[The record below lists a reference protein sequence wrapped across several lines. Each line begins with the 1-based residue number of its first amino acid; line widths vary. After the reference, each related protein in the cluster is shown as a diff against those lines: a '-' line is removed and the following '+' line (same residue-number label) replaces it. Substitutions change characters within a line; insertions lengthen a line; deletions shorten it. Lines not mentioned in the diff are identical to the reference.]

1 MTRDFTFSKYTNF
14 KIPFLVKN
22 SESVPFLKDLYTYPP
37 KFKIIWEQLD
47 DLNQDLAFHSRS
59 SSSPGRKSFSLF
71 REKSYSFNDY
81 TFGYL
86 NRTTSSTFYG
96 KHTNAIT
103 NSLQSI
109 PVYIV
114 MNGKNE
120 IVTANSSL
128 SYRFDDSNSKMYDFC
143 GSFDPRFNKSAK
155 LGLIFFNHLDAE
167 FYLNEIAKLDPPG
180 TDEVGLSVHC
190 IGLNSAYALSRE
202 YHSDIDFRF
211 VPNFTE
217 INNVIELGRNDDSRF
232 VFDINQQQLRFRNR
246 TLKFPINVIP
256 GFRTVE
262 NYVSPFKTFITG
274 SEYFKGVPI
283 YLVQV
288 QNTSRNFAISSIL
301 NSFSFVESTYEFT
314 TRWIDMLSGFGQSW
328 LLQSDSNKVMN
339 SVESN
344 TVVNYVCFN
353 KQQAIDLTKKF
364 GSRVIRYNGTR
375 VQTSFLSKFSRTPKI
390 YISNFEDFLE
400 LWDESIL
407 SSSTVN
413 NGQSIFNGN
422 QSIYFIPSE
431 DSVKNLEEFSKISK
445 KPFVTVAQQFLYVKY
460 KVLVGF
466 FGALLNNN

>member
-1 MTRDFTFSKYTNF
+1 MDIKNYDGLMTRDFTFSKYTNF

-22 SESVPFLKDLYTYPP
+22 SESIPFLKDLYTYPP

-47 DLNQDLAFHSRS
+47 DLNQDSAFHSRS
-59 SSSPGRKSFSLF
+59 SSSPGRKSFSLL

-96 KHTNAIT
+96 KNTNTIT

-109 PVYIV
+109 PVYVV

-143 GSFDPRFNKSAK
+143 GSFDPRFNKSTK
-155 LGLIFFNHLDAE
+155 LGLVFFNHLDAE

-202 YHSDIDFRF
+202 YHSDVDFRF

-232 VFDINQQQLRFRNR
+232 GFDINQQQLRFRDR
-246 TLKFPINVIP
+246 T
-256 GFRTVE
+256 
-262 NYVSPFKTFITG
+262 
-274 SEYFKGVPI
+274 FKGVPI

-288 QNTSRNFAISSIL
+288 QNTSRSIL
-301 NSFSFVESTYEFT
+301 NSFNK
-314 TRWIDMLSGFGQSW
+314 TRWIP

-339 SVESN
+339 SVGSN
-344 TVVNYVCFN
+344 TVVNYVCFD

-364 GSRVIRYNGTR
+364 GSRVVRYSGTR
-375 VQTSFLSKFSRTPKI
+375 IQTSFLSKFSRTPKI
-390 YISNFEDFLE
+390 YISNLEDFLE

-413 NGQSIFNGN
+413 NG

-445 KPFVTVAQQFLYVKY
+445 KSFVTVAQQFLYVKY

-466 FGALLNNN
+466 SGALLNNN